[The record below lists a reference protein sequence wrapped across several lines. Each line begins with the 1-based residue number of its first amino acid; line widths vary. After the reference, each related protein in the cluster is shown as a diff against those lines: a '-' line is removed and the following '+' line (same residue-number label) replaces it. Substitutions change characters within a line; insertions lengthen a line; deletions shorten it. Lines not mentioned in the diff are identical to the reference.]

1 MPDFGSPLT
10 NAVARQYDLFQQSLE
25 AISKDRKFLNYGYTV
40 AAGEPMDAR
49 QQRLCLEV
57 FEAAGIQRDH
67 VVVDVGFGSG
77 EQDFL
82 LARTFEFARLVGFNI
97 SDRQVR
103 YATERAGREG
113 LAHKLTFCL
122 GEAESLPG
130 VADASV
136 DRLVAIECAFYFDR
150 PRFYRRV
157 AEVLKPG
164 GLLIVADIQLSDR
177 LAFLTRREDLRR
189 VGTVSANRREWER
202 HFHMRSMRHIN
213 RQTRP
218 GVQLSVWHIL
228 KALPSAR
235 FSPAERGEWLKMAYY
250 SQLVALGLSLELV
263 TYDLLVLEK
272 ASPSRRSSEA

>member
-1 MPDFGSPLT
+1 MSEFASSLT

-25 AISKDRKFLNYGYTV
+25 AIAKDRKFLNYGYTV
-40 AAGEPMDAR
+40 AGDEPIEER

-57 FEAAGIQRDH
+57 FRAAGILGDH
-67 VVVDVGFGSG
+67 LVVDVGFGSG

-82 LARTFEFARLVGFNI
+82 LARSFELRRLVGFNI

-103 YATERAGREG
+103 YATERASREK
-113 LAHKLTFCL
+113 LDHKLTFCL
-122 GEAESLPG
+122 GEAETLPG
-130 VADASV
+130 IEDASV
-136 DRLVAIECAFYFDR
+136 DRLVAVECAFYFNR
-150 PRFYRRV
+150 PLFYQR
-157 AEVLKPG
+157 AAQVLKPD
-164 GLLIVADIQLSDR
+164 GLLVLADIQLSDA

-202 HFHMRSMRHIN
+202 YFRARSIRHIN

-218 GVQLSVWHIL
+218 GAQMSVWQIL
-228 KALPSAR
+228 KTAPFAR
-235 FSPAERGEWLKMAYY
+235 FTTAERREWLKMAYY

-272 ASPSRRSSEA
+272 ISG